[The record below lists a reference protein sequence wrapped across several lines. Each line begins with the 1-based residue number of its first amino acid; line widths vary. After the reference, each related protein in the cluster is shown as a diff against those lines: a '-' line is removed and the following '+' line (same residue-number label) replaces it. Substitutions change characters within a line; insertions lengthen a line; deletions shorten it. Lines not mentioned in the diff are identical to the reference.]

1 MLDERRQILDML
13 AEKKISVDE
22 AERLLAAL
30 GDTEESGKRESGQS
44 SIMIK
49 ANPKFL
55 KIRVTPKNKQGNHV
69 NIKVPL
75 ALIKAGVK
83 IGSIIPS
90 EAKAKINSALGE
102 KGLDFDLNKMDANAL
117 DNMLK
122 ALTEMSID
130 VDDEDESVKIFC
142 E

>member
-1 MLDERRQILDML
+1 MSDERRQILDML
-13 AEKKISVDE
+13 AEKKITVDE
-22 AERLLAAL
+22 AERLLEAL
-30 GDTEESGKRESGQS
+30 GDTGESGKRESDQS

-55 KIRVTPKNKQGNHV
+55 KIRVTPKNKQGDHV

-90 EAKAKINSALGE
+90 EAKAKISSALGE

-117 DNMLK
+117 DDMLK

>member
-55 KIRVTPKNKQGNHV
+55 KIRVTPKNKQGDHV

-90 EAKAKINSALGE
+90 EAKAKISSALGE

-117 DNMLK
+117 DDMLK